1 VRNCTARSWQD
12 GPGEEL
18 LLTEI
23 GISVA
28 CSLSGV
34 GDLQHKPLGRDAL
47 NTALTQLFR
56 WGSLHA
62 AVDVGTSSHT
72 GVLDK
77 YPTDCQ
83 EMLWELGNPECKDA
97 CCLVSG

>member
-1 VRNCTARSWQD
+1 M
-12 GPGEEL
+12 
-18 LLTEI
+18 
-23 GISVA
+23 A

-72 GVLDK
+72 GVLDEVP
-77 YPTDCQ
+77 YGLPGDA
-83 EMLWELGNPECKDA
+83 LGIGQPRMQRCLLFSFRLTKECGD
-97 CCLVSG
+97 